1 MAAIDPPD
9 PSHGHARDR
18 LGPVLLARARDA
30 VAAALGVPSPVAPD
44 HPDLHQPG
52 ATFVTL
58 FTHGALHGC
67 VGALEPSMPLG
78 DDVVAHA
85 RAAAFD
91 DPRFDPLTRD
101 EYAHTRFEVSLIG
114 PSTPIDAHDET
125 SAAAALVPHVDGV
138 TLAWRGHRATL
149 LPQVWASL
157 PDAQVF
163 LRALKR
169 KAGLPGDF
177 WDANIR
183 LERYRVVH
191 FEETPEAVA

>member
-1 MAAIDPPD
+1 MSAIDAGAQPD
-9 PSHGHARDR
+9 A
-18 LGPVLLARARDA
+18 LGAALLARARGA
-30 VAAALGVPSPVAPD
+30 VASVLGVQVPVTPD
-44 HPDLHQPG
+44 HPALHQPG

-67 VGALEPSMPLG
+67 VGALEASMPLG
-78 DDVVAHA
+78 DDVVTHA

-114 PSTPIDAHDET
+114 ASSPIDAHDEA

-177 WDANIR
+177 WDTNVR

-191 FEETPEAVA
+191 FEEAPEAVS